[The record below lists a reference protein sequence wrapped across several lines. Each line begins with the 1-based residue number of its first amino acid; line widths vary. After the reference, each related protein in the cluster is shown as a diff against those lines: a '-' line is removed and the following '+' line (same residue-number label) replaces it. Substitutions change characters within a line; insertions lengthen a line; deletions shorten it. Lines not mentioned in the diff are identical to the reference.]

1 MKIQKS
7 ILKKLIKE
15 CLVEIL
21 VEGLDNSSSQPLK
34 ETLIKKQYQVV
45 PQVHTE
51 QKQVVQTRNIASG
64 ITQDPVL
71 QEMLEHTAAT
81 TYSEQISAE
90 MPTMDSLRM
99 SEQSVL
105 DVSNVPVESTPQN
118 AIWAALAFDT
128 PKSRLKSN

>member
-34 ETLIKKQYQVV
+34 ESLIKKQYQTIPHV
-45 PQVHTE
+45 QQQE
-51 QKQVVQTRNIASG
+51 QDNHIKNIAACA
-64 ITQDPVL
+64 TRDPML
-71 QEMLEHTAAT
+71 QEMLAHTAQT
-81 TYSEQISAE
+81 TYGEQIGAE

-99 SEQSVL
+99 SEQMNI
-105 DVSNVPVESTPQN
+105 DVSNVVVEQTPQN

-128 PKSRLKSN
+128 PKSKK